1 MIGSERVRVNEPRC
15 STLFFLYT
23 STGAGYN
30 LTRNA
35 QPRALS
41 RTGAERSNLAVLPI
55 IEYPHP
61 VLRRRA
67 KRVLRIDGRIQR
79 LADDMTETL
88 RSADGVGLAANQVG
102 VLKRVIVIQ
111 LPEED
116 DARVYVNPK
125 IVHREGHRDVEEG
138 CLSIPGYKATVPR
151 SLWVR
156 ANGLDRRARVF
167 RLHADGLLAQAL
179 EHEIDHLNGILY
191 IDHLKSHQRLV
202 ELEPEHEHAEAV
214 VG

>member
-1 MIGSERVRVNEPRC
+1 MRP
-15 STLFFLYT
+15 
-23 STGAGYN
+23 
-30 LTRNA
+30 
-35 QPRALS
+35 QPH
-41 RTGAERSNLAVLPI
+41 TGAERSNLAVLPI

-67 KRVLRIDGRIQR
+67 KKVLRIDRRTQR

-88 RSADGVGLAANQVG
+88 RSAEGVGLAANQVG
-102 VLKRVIVIQ
+102 VLQRLIVIQ

-116 DARVYVNPK
+116 DARVYVNPT
-125 IVHREGHRDVEEG
+125 IVHREGHRDVPEG
-138 CLSIPGYKATVPR
+138 CLSIPGYGATITR

-156 ANGLDRRARVF
+156 AKGLDRRSRTF

-191 IDHLKSHQRLV
+191 IDHLKSHQQLV
-202 ELEPEHEHAEAV
+202 RLEPESEPRCAEAV
-214 VG
+214 AG